1 MKRTTVH
8 AVLLLIAL
16 AVAAGCGPSYEE
28 VKKQTAAEQKRLDKE
43 DSAALKIGV
52 TPTLDCLPIYVAKEC
67 GLFDSTKADIR
78 LKAFTSN
85 IDCDDALR
93 KGRIE
98 GCATD
103 IVRGQYMKHKG
114 TDIDYVAATNAYWQ
128 LISNRTARIRRLS
141 QLNDKMVAMT
151 RYSATALLADYAT
164 DSAKLKSEEVFKI
177 QINDV
182 DLRLRML
189 LGNEMDAM
197 LLTEPQATTA
207 RLYKNPVLMDSRDKD
222 MRFGVI
228 AFNGKAMDDEQRR
241 KQLDVFVK
249 GYDSACDSINKN
261 GLKHYADVL
270 KKYYKLD
277 DRTIN
282 ALPKMKFNHA
292 EAPRQKDIDTA
303 DKWLKNN

>member
-1 MKRTTVH
+1 M
-8 AVLLLIAL
+8 LLIAL

-67 GLFDSTKADIR
+67 GLFDSTKADVR

-151 RYSATALLADYAT
+151 RYSATALLTDYAT
-164 DSAKLKSEEVFKI
+164 DSAKLRSEEVFKI

-241 KQLDVFVK
+241 KQLNVFVK

>member
-1 MKRTTVH
+1 M
-8 AVLLLIAL
+8 LLIAL

-241 KQLDVFVK
+241 KQLNVFVK

-282 ALPKMKFNHA
+282 ALPKMNFNHA
-292 EAPRQKDIDTA
+292 GAPRQKDIDTA